1 MMVSIKQGK
10 GFEIDISK
18 FDSKSIGQNIKKI
31 RKSKGLSQKELADLV
46 NVSQSAIYYY
56 ESGKR
61 EIKWDMILK
70 IAVAL
75 KTPLDQFVEVKETEE
90 KVINQPSLQ
99 EIVKNQTIVKTN
111 NKYFQKLTNL
121 FARLN
126 ETGQQKAVEQIEL
139 LTKIQEYK
147 KDPNVFTPIAAHNDN
162 ADDEEQ
168 QKLMKEDIDEL

>member
-1 MMVSIKQGK
+1 MVSIKQGK

>member
-1 MMVSIKQGK
+1 MGTYTNY
-10 GFEIDISK
+10 EINLSK
-18 FDSKSIGQNIKKI
+18 FNSKSIGENIKKI
-31 RKSKGLSQKELADLV
+31 RQDKGLSQKELANRV

-61 EIKWDMILK
+61 EIRLDMLEK

-75 KTPLDQFVEVKETEE
+75 ETPLDRFIEVKVS
-90 KVINQPSLQ
+90 KGVMNQPSLK
-99 EIVKNQTIVKTN
+99 EMAKNQTIVKTN

-126 ETGQQKAVEQIEL
+126 ESGQQKAVEQIEL

-147 KDPNVFTPIAAHNDN
+147 KDPNVFTPIAAHNDS

-168 QKLMKEDIDEL
+168 QKLMKEDIGEL